1 MATASASANR
11 DRRGESWAR
20 DVTPGSEAAL
30 FAASPTGPMSC
41 SGSGADPEAAP
52 ASAASAPGPAP
63 PLAPPRRTRPVP
75 RGQQGGLGLEQLLG
89 ARDPWRRGP
98 GNQLSGAGQGEGSA
112 LDWAQRR
119 LTSLGP
125 CASHLCVSFCW
136 FSSSS
141 GGAMSNGVYVLPSA
155 ANGDVKPVV
164 SSTPLVDF
172 LMQLEDYTPTIP
184 DAVTGYYL
192 NRAGFE
198 ASDPRII
205 RLISLA
211 AQKFISD
218 IANDALQHCKM
229 KGTASGS
236 SRSKS
241 KYTLTMED
249 LTPALSEYGIN
260 VKKPHYFT

>member
-1 MATASASANR
+1 MNADNAQPVVSGAASISSLSASSATV
-11 DRRGESWAR
+11 S
-20 DVTPGSEAAL
+20 
-30 FAASPTGPMSC
+30 
-41 SGSGADPEAAP
+41 SGG
-52 ASAASAPGPAP
+52 
-63 PLAPPRRTRPVP
+63 
-75 RGQQGGLGLEQLLG
+75 
-89 ARDPWRRGP
+89 
-98 GNQLSGAGQGEGSA
+98 
-112 LDWAQRR
+112 
-119 LTSLGP
+119 
-125 CASHLCVSFCW
+125 
-136 FSSSS
+136 SSSS
-141 GGAMSNGVYVLPSA
+141 SSTSSSSVVSTTSVTAPAVTPAAAPPSETSVSNGVYMPPGIT
-155 ANGDVKPVV
+155 NGDMKPVI
-164 SSTPLVDF
+164 STTPLVDF

-236 SRSKS
+236 SRNKTKDK

-249 LTPALSEYGIN
+249 LSPALAEYGIN

>member
-1 MATASASANR
+1 PCRCRAG
-11 DRRGESWAR
+11 DQ
-20 DVTPGSEAAL
+20 P
-30 FAASPTGPMSC
+30 
-41 SGSGADPEAAP
+41 P
-52 ASAASAPGPAP
+52 AE
-63 PLAPPRRTRPVP
+63 RPVP
-75 RGQQGGLGLEQLLG
+75 
-89 ARDPWRRGP
+89 AVPV
-98 GNQLSGAGQGEGSA
+98 SA
-112 LDWAQRR
+112 AVAAA
-119 LTSLGP
+119 P
-125 CASHLCVSFCW
+125 PE
-136 FSSSS
+136 
-141 GGAMSNGVYVLPSA
+141 GAMSNGVYVPPSA
-155 ANGDVKPVV
+155 ANGEVKPVV

-172 LMQLEDYTPTIP
+172 LMQLEDYTPTVRGRGVRGYGGTVGCGCLSPFLVQIP

-241 KYTLTMED
+241 KDKKYTLTMED
-249 LTPALSEYGIN
+249 LTPALAEYGIN

>member
-1 MATASASANR
+1 MSPKQGLEESGRMKVPA
-11 DRRGESWAR
+11 RGR
-20 DVTPGSEAAL
+20 LLDIPGSQ
-30 FAASPTGPMSC
+30 P
-41 SGSGADPEAAP
+41 
-52 ASAASAPGPAP
+52 
-63 PLAPPRRTRPVP
+63 
-75 RGQQGGLGLEQLLG
+75 
-89 ARDPWRRGP
+89 
-98 GNQLSGAGQGEGSA
+98 
-112 LDWAQRR
+112 
-119 LTSLGP
+119 
-125 CASHLCVSFCW
+125 
-136 FSSSS
+136 
-141 GGAMSNGVYVLPSA
+141 GGAAGVRQREANLRGLHPA
-155 ANGDVKPVV
+155 AEKPVV

-241 KYTLTMED
+241 KDRKYTLTMED

>member
-1 MATASASANR
+1 MSNPAPGGVGEQPEPPSAVPAPIQEMKPSPSAL
-11 DRRGESWAR
+11 GVPGPPTSSG
-20 DVTPGSEAAL
+20 TPG
-30 FAASPTGPMSC
+30 PVG
-41 SGSGADPEAAP
+41 GSGAGSAAP
-52 ASAASAPGPAP
+52 GAVAGPGSGLPPGRETGERRASVPMSAAVAAAP
-63 PLAPPRRTRPVP
+63 
-75 RGQQGGLGLEQLLG
+75 
-89 ARDPWRRGP
+89 
-98 GNQLSGAGQGEGSA
+98 SEGS
-112 LDWAQRR
+112 
-119 LTSLGP
+119 
-125 CASHLCVSFCW
+125 
-136 FSSSS
+136 
-141 GGAMSNGVYVLPSA
+141 MSNGVYVPPGA
-155 ANGDVKPVV
+155 ANGDVKPVL
-164 SSTPLVDF
+164 STTPLVDF

-229 KGTASGS
+229 KGTASVS
-236 SRSKS
+236 SRNKSKDK

-249 LTPALSEYGIN
+249 LAPALSEYGIN

>member
-1 MATASASANR
+1 MNFP
-11 DRRGESWAR
+11 RGE
-20 DVTPGSEAAL
+20 GSLAIKVLAPECVWW
-30 FAASPTGPMSC
+30 C
-41 SGSGADPEAAP
+41 SGVEGWD
-52 ASAASAPGPAP
+52 G
-63 PLAPPRRTRPVP
+63 LA
-75 RGQQGGLGLEQLLG
+75 GGLAGGLYPHGTGLG
-89 ARDPWRRGP
+89 ARTP
-98 GNQLSGAGQGEGSA
+98 GFHPA
-112 LDWAQRR
+112 
-119 LTSLGP
+119 
-125 CASHLCVSFCW
+125 
-136 FSSSS
+136 S
-141 GGAMSNGVYVLPSA
+141 GGWDPELLGSSLSAGWWVWGIRCLSLVSATFVPFNTFPS
-155 ANGDVKPVV
+155 
-164 SSTPLVDF
+164 S
-172 LMQLEDYTPTIP
+172 QIP

-236 SRSKS
+236 SRNKSKDK

-249 LTPALSEYGIN
+249 LMPALAEYGIN

>member
-1 MATASASANR
+1 MNVDTPQPVSSGAAAN
-11 DRRGESWAR
+11 SS
-20 DVTPGSEAAL
+20 TS
-30 FAASPTGPMSC
+30 
-41 SGSGADPEAAP
+41 SGSNCIPNSN
-52 ASAASAPGPAP
+52 SAASNSS
-63 PLAPPRRTRPVP
+63 VP
-75 RGQQGGLGLEQLLG
+75 
-89 ARDPWRRGP
+89 
-98 GNQLSGAGQGEGSA
+98 SAGSSNVPISA
-112 LDWAQRR
+112 AMA
-119 LTSLGP
+119 TP
-125 CASHLCVSFCW
+125 
-136 FSSSS
+136 SSDSS
-141 GGAMSNGVYVLPSA
+141 VSNGLYVPTGI

-164 SSTPLVDF
+164 STTPLADF

-211 AQKFISD
+211 SQKFISD

-236 SRSKS
+236 SRNKTKDK

-260 VKKPHYFT
+260 VKKPYYFT

>member
-1 MATASASANR
+1 H
-11 DRRGESWAR
+11 
-20 DVTPGSEAAL
+20 VPGW
-30 FAASPTGPMSC
+30 G
-41 SGSGADPEAAP
+41 
-52 ASAASAPGPAP
+52 APGAPTSSNVSPA
-63 PLAPPRRTRPVP
+63 
-75 RGQQGGLGLEQLLG
+75 Q
-89 ARDPWRRGP
+89 
-98 GNQLSGAGQGEGSA
+98 
-112 LDWAQRR
+112 
-119 LTSLGP
+119 
-125 CASHLCVSFCW
+125 
-136 FSSSS
+136 
-141 GGAMSNGVYVLPSA
+141 
-155 ANGDVKPVV
+155 
-164 SSTPLVDF
+164 
-172 LMQLEDYTPTIP
+172 IP

-236 SRSKS
+236 SRNKSKDK

-249 LTPALSEYGIN
+249 LTPALAEYGIN

>member
-1 MATASASANR
+1 
-11 DRRGESWAR
+11 
-20 DVTPGSEAAL
+20 
-30 FAASPTGPMSC
+30 
-41 SGSGADPEAAP
+41 
-52 ASAASAPGPAP
+52 AASAPGPAP
-63 PLAPPRRTRPVP
+63 PVSAP
-75 RGQQGGLGLEQLLG
+75 
-89 ARDPWRRGP
+89 A
-98 GNQLSGAGQGEGSA
+98 A
-112 LDWAQRR
+112 
-119 LTSLGP
+119 
-125 CASHLCVSFCW
+125 
-136 FSSSS
+136 
-141 GGAMSNGVYVLPSA
+141 LPSSTA
-155 ANGDVKPVV
+155 AENK
-164 SSTPLVDF
+164 
-172 LMQLEDYTPTIP
+172 IP

-241 KYTLTMED
+241 KDRKYTLTMED

>member
-1 MATASASANR
+1 
-11 DRRGESWAR
+11 G
-20 DVTPGSEAAL
+20 PG
-30 FAASPTGPMSC
+30 
-41 SGSGADPEAAP
+41 AAP
-52 ASAASAPGPAP
+52 AAGGGAARATEGCAAGGRGPVPVSAAVAAP
-63 PLAPPRRTRPVP
+63 P
-75 RGQQGGLGLEQLLG
+75 
-89 ARDPWRRGP
+89 D
-98 GNQLSGAGQGEGSA
+98 
-112 LDWAQRR
+112 
-119 LTSLGP
+119 
-125 CASHLCVSFCW
+125 
-136 FSSSS
+136 
-141 GGAMSNGVYVLPSA
+141 GAMSNGVYVPPA

-164 SSTPLVDF
+164 STTPLVDF

-241 KYTLTMED
+241 KDKKYTLTMED
-249 LTPALSEYGIN
+249 LTPALAEYGIN

>member
-1 MATASASANR
+1 M
-11 DRRGESWAR
+11 
-20 DVTPGSEAAL
+20 
-30 FAASPTGPMSC
+30 
-41 SGSGADPEAAP
+41 SGSGGAEADPGPAAPPAAP
-52 ASAASAPGPAP
+52 AAPAAPPAAPPAPSAPTPDPGSKASPAPGPGAAPAAGGAGRGCEGGAAAGRGPAPVSAAAAAAP
-63 PLAPPRRTRPVP
+63 PDA
-75 RGQQGGLGLEQLLG
+75 
-89 ARDPWRRGP
+89 
-98 GNQLSGAGQGEGSA
+98 
-112 LDWAQRR
+112 
-119 LTSLGP
+119 SL
-125 CASHLCVSFCW
+125 
-136 FSSSS
+136 
-141 GGAMSNGVYVLPSA
+141 SNGVFVPGSA

-164 SSTPLVDF
+164 STTPLVDF

-211 AQKFISD
+211 AQKFVSD

-236 SRSKS
+236 SRNKSKDK

-249 LTPALSEYGIN
+249 LAPALAEYGIN

>member
-1 MATASASANR
+1 MKGPRPAEERWTHSSVSGKPPWSTARRRVGERPEVGSQSFVSAPQP
-11 DRRGESWAR
+11 
-20 DVTPGSEAAL
+20 TPPNP
-30 FAASPTGPMSC
+30 PTGSGWRLEEQEGANTDGRG
-41 SGSGADPEAAP
+41 GSGACDVTAGR
-52 ASAASAPGPAP
+52 ASAPVSAGGAAP
-63 PLAPPRRTRPVP
+63 P
-75 RGQQGGLGLEQLLG
+75 E
-89 ARDPWRRGP
+89 
-98 GNQLSGAGQGEGSA
+98 
-112 LDWAQRR
+112 
-119 LTSLGP
+119 
-125 CASHLCVSFCW
+125 
-136 FSSSS
+136 
-141 GGAMSNGVYVLPSA
+141 GAMSNGVYVLPSA
-155 ANGDVKPVV
+155 ANGDVQPVV

-241 KYTLTMED
+241 KDRKYTLTMED

>member
-1 MATASASANR
+1 MNIDSQNVTTGGSSSNSSTSSNCITNNTTANVSSIPTVTTNASTSAAMATTAST
-11 DRRGESWAR
+11 D
-20 DVTPGSEAAL
+20 
-30 FAASPTGPMSC
+30 
-41 SGSGADPEAAP
+41 
-52 ASAASAPGPAP
+52 
-63 PLAPPRRTRPVP
+63 
-75 RGQQGGLGLEQLLG
+75 
-89 ARDPWRRGP
+89 
-98 GNQLSGAGQGEGSA
+98 
-112 LDWAQRR
+112 
-119 LTSLGP
+119 TS
-125 CASHLCVSFCW
+125 V
-136 FSSSS
+136 
-141 GGAMSNGVYVLPSA
+141 SNGVYVPSSM
-155 ANGDVKPVV
+155 ANGDMKPAL
-164 SSTPLVDF
+164 STLPLADF

-211 AQKFISD
+211 SQKFISD

-236 SRSKS
+236 SRNKTKDK

-249 LTPALSEYGIN
+249 LSPALTEYGVN

>member
-1 MATASASANR
+1 
-11 DRRGESWAR
+11 
-20 DVTPGSEAAL
+20 
-30 FAASPTGPMSC
+30 MSC
-41 SGSGADPEAAP
+41 SGSGADPKAPPVSAP
-52 ASAASAPGPAP
+52 AALPASTAAENKASPAGTAGGPGAGAAAGDTG
-63 PLAPPRRTRPVP
+63 PLA
-75 RGQQGGLGLEQLLG
+75 
-89 ARDPWRRGP
+89 ARAGEPAERRGC
-98 GNQLSGAGQGEGSA
+98 G
-112 LDWAQRR
+112 R
-119 LTSLGP
+119 L
-125 CASHLCVSFCW
+125 A
-136 FSSSS
+136 
-141 GGAMSNGVYVLPSA
+141 AMSKGVYVLPSA

-172 LMQLEDYTPTIP
+172 LMQLEDYTPTTP

-192 NRAGFE
+192 NHAGFE
-198 ASDPRII
+198 ASDPHII

-236 SRSKS
+236 SRIKSKDR

>member
-1 MATASASANR
+1 MNVDLPQTGQTGVAAAASSTSTPNSSNCVPNSSSTNASSIGSSNVPTSAAMATPSSDSA
-11 DRRGESWAR
+11 
-20 DVTPGSEAAL
+20 V
-30 FAASPTGPMSC
+30 
-41 SGSGADPEAAP
+41 
-52 ASAASAPGPAP
+52 
-63 PLAPPRRTRPVP
+63 
-75 RGQQGGLGLEQLLG
+75 
-89 ARDPWRRGP
+89 
-98 GNQLSGAGQGEGSA
+98 
-112 LDWAQRR
+112 
-119 LTSLGP
+119 
-125 CASHLCVSFCW
+125 
-136 FSSSS
+136 
-141 GGAMSNGVYVLPSA
+141 SNGVYVPTGI
-155 ANGDVKPVV
+155 ANGDVKPVI
-164 SSTPLVDF
+164 STTPLADF

-211 AQKFISD
+211 SQKFISD

-236 SRSKS
+236 SRNKAKDK

-260 VKKPHYFT
+260 VKKPHYFI

>member
-1 MATASASANR
+1 
-11 DRRGESWAR
+11 
-20 DVTPGSEAAL
+20 
-30 FAASPTGPMSC
+30 MSC

-52 ASAASAPGPAP
+52 ACAASAPGPVPAVSAPAALPAGTAAESKPSPAGTAGGSGAAAGGTGPVAARAGEPAERRGAAPVSAGGAAP
-63 PLAPPRRTRPVP
+63 P
-75 RGQQGGLGLEQLLG
+75 E
-89 ARDPWRRGP
+89 
-98 GNQLSGAGQGEGSA
+98 
-112 LDWAQRR
+112 
-119 LTSLGP
+119 
-125 CASHLCVSFCW
+125 
-136 FSSSS
+136 
-141 GGAMSNGVYVLPSA
+141 GAMSNGVYVLPSA

-236 SRSKS
+236 SRNKSKDR

>member
-1 MATASASANR
+1 
-11 DRRGESWAR
+11 
-20 DVTPGSEAAL
+20 
-30 FAASPTGPMSC
+30 MSC

-63 PLAPPRRTRPVP
+63 AVSAPAALPAGTAAENKASPAGTAGGPGTGAAAGGTGPVAARAAPVSAGGAAPP
-75 RGQQGGLGLEQLLG
+75 E
-89 ARDPWRRGP
+89 
-98 GNQLSGAGQGEGSA
+98 
-112 LDWAQRR
+112 
-119 LTSLGP
+119 
-125 CASHLCVSFCW
+125 
-136 FSSSS
+136 
-141 GGAMSNGVYVLPSA
+141 GAMSNGVYVLPSA

-241 KYTLTMED
+241 KDRKYTLTMED